1 MTGAAVAMLTLS
13 LDVVLIVLM
22 MLALSWR
29 ESRWSRAPATRR
41 SDLPRPAVRAR
52 ETSRAK
58 AA

>member
-1 MTGAAVAMLTLS
+1 MLTLS

-52 ETSRAK
+52 ETPRAK